1 MAQTNYPEELT
12 KLLEEYLTD
21 GIISAKERVVLL
33 NKAESLGIDV
43 NEFDLYIDAQQQ
55 KLDQAVEAAASKK
68 RGKSCPYCGGLI
80 PLLTD
85 KCPHCGETITPE
97 ATDELKE
104 IFEEIE
110 NALVELKSG
119 NDVEKNQAIVERYAR
134 KARIYY
140 GSNPKIQKL
149 LEEVKSEQQ
158 MAQNKFYWEQQRSQK
173 EAQAAARIETVSK
186 IISNRWIWAAVITLI
201 GLILIFVGA
210 NQKSDTLFWN
220 SGEPKDDPSYSKII
234 IGIVLL
240 GISFCVL
247 KYAGKKKS

>member
-12 KLLEEYLTD
+12 SLLEEYLTD
-21 GIISAKERVVLL
+21 GVISAKERVVLL
-33 NKAESLGIDV
+33 NKADALGIDV

-68 RGKSCPYCGGLI
+68 RGKSCPYCGGLV

-110 NALVELKSG
+110 TALVELKAG
-119 NDVEKNQAIVERYAR
+119 NEIAKNQAIVERYAR

-140 GSNPKIQKL
+140 GSNPRIQKL
-149 LEEVKSEQQ
+149 LEEVKSEQE
-158 MAQNKFYWEQQRSQK
+158 MAQNKFSLEKQRAKK
-173 EAQAAARIETVSK
+173 EAQAAARKETVSNILSNK
-186 IISNRWIWAAVITLI
+186 WTWIGLSFLVGIILFLIGFKNMTGSYKDQEMGVGQQITGFVIIVIT
-201 GLILIFVGA
+201 ILI
-210 NQKSDTLFWN
+210 
-220 SGEPKDDPSYSKII
+220 II
-234 IGIVLL
+234 F
-240 GISFCVL
+240 SRN
-247 KYAGKKKS
+247 KKS

>member
-12 KLLEEYLTD
+12 NLLEEYLTD
-21 GIISAKERVVLL
+21 GVISAKERVVLL
-33 NKAESLGIDV
+33 NKADALGIDV

-68 RGKSCPYCGGLI
+68 RGKSCPYCGGLV

-110 NALVELKSG
+110 TALVELKAG
-119 NDVEKNQAIVERYAR
+119 NDVGKNQAIVERYAR

-140 GSNPKIQKL
+140 GSNPRIQKL

-158 MAQNKFYWEQQRSQK
+158 MAQNKLFWEQQMAKK
-173 EAQAAARIETVSK
+173 EAQAAARKETVSN
-186 IISNRWIWAAVITLI
+186 ILSNKWIWAGVITLI
-201 GLILIFVGA
+201 GIILIYVGA
-210 NQKSDTLFWN
+210 NQKSETSFWN

-234 IGIVLL
+234 IGILL
-240 GISFCVL
+240 IGISFL
-247 KYAGKKKS
+247 IMKYRGKKS

>member
-110 NALVELKSG
+110 NALVELKAG

-158 MAQNKFYWEQQRSQK
+158 MAQNKFYWEKQRALK
-173 EAQAAARIETVSK
+173 EEKAAARKDTISS
-186 IISNRWIWAAVITLI
+186 IFSNRWTWIGLGFLI
-201 GLILIFVGA
+201 GIILFLIGNYA
-210 NQKSDTLFWN
+210 PY
-220 SGEPKDDPSYSKII
+220 GGDPMLMVAGFGVVIITII
-234 IGIVLL
+234 IMIF
-240 GISFCVL
+240 S
-247 KYAGKKKS
+247 GKKKS